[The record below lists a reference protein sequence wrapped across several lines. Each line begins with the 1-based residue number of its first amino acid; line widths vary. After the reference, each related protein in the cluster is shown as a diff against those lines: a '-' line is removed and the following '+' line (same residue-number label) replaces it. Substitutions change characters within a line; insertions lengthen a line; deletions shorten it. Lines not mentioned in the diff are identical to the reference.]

1 MKRANLVRSAAVV
14 SCLVVGALPAMASEI
29 QIVDDGIP
37 TSLTGASGSVE
48 RGRDV
53 IVNRKAGNCLACHKI
68 SVITDQPFHGEIGP
82 PLDGAAARWSE
93 AQLRLIVVDS
103 KKVFDGTMMPAFH
116 RSLGLNRVM
125 DKFQGKTI
133 LSAQEVEDV
142 VAFLKTL
149 NEE

>member
-1 MKRANLVRSAAVV
+1 MKRANLVRSIAVA
-14 SCLVVGALPAMASEI
+14 SCLVAGSLSAQASEI
-29 QIVDDGIP
+29 TIIDDGIP
-37 TSLTGASGSVE
+37 KSLTGASGSAD

-82 PLDGAAARWSE
+82 PLDGAASRWSE

-116 RSLGLNRVM
+116 RSADLNRVM
-125 DKFQGKTI
+125 EKFQGKTI
-133 LSAQEVEDV
+133 LSAEEVEDV